1 MKKVFFSLATV
12 IMFSVSS
19 FANDTENK
27 TEQTKPQSTE
37 KSTSVTK
44 DELCRVHCS
53 VSWSGPDGETVTVSA
68 AAGSI
73 FTSCET
79 ATSNCLA
86 KLDNAMIDM
95 E

>member
-1 MKKVFFSLATV
+1 
-12 IMFSVSS
+12 MFSVSS

-27 TEQTKPQSTE
+27 TEPTKPQSTE
-37 KSTSVTK
+37 KSASEAK
-44 DELCRVHCS
+44 EELCRVSCS

-68 AAGSI
+68 SAGSI

-79 ATSNCLA
+79 AINNCFG
-86 KLDNAMIDM
+86 KLENAMIDM